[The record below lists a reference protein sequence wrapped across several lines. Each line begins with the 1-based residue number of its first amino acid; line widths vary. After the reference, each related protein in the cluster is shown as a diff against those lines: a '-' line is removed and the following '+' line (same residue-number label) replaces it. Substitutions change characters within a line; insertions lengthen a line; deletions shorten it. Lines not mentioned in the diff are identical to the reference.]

1 MQVKEVTKVK
11 KLLKKHSTDVEATEE
26 VKEEVKEAP
35 AIEVDE
41 ENPYLNADEAKALA
55 EQVES
60 EEEKSKEISIKK
72 MEAVVA
78 CVQNEFNLSDG
89 DYVVNAF
96 ADKGNKSQISL
107 SNSDFDIT
115 ITIKDNEKFGIL

>member
-1 MQVKEVTKVK
+1 MQVKEVIKVK
-11 KLLKKHSTDVEATEE
+11 KLKKRADVETTEE
-26 VKEEVKEAP
+26 SVIEGTESTPVEEG
-35 AIEVDE
+35 E
-41 ENPYLNADEAKALA
+41 ESPYLNADEAKALS
-55 EQVES
+55 EQVEAD
-60 EEEKSKEISIKK
+60 EEKSKEISIKK